1 MTTRRSSAAA
11 RTRSLALCLYLAAW
25 FGAAPAPAQ
34 STAVVPSICAALPGN
49 AAVSLPLRWSHG
61 IMQVWIEASLL
72 PTGFVGQTISGVRL
86 RRSTLPFDTAYGP
99 VQRTLTVRG
108 AFWNIQAVQM
118 TTSLTQNRPPALIDL
133 FGPAPVAVAA
143 TAAPGAATVLG
154 EEFLHVQFTTPLP
167 VVAGTLCLEFE
178 TSDAP
183 LQVSS
188 EHWVDAVW
196 MEDGVDEGYV
206 AFVGDG
212 SCTTQAV
219 PTRLAW
225 VGSAGP
231 DVGTTTALQ
240 ASGIPANGLVL
251 AWVGLD
257 PTTRPPG
264 AGYLGFGGDFGF
276 VEPALA
282 GCHQWAPFDAT
293 WFGAADANGR
303 FAVGLAVPATAALGT
318 RLGFQVA
325 WLDPARSGFLP
336 FSFSNGAVLAVGSA
350 AIGSRCAT
358 AFFPAGVTTSPWSAF
373 RGQMPVLMLEH

>member
-1 MTTRRSSAAA
+1 MMRRRGALA
-11 RTRSLALCLYLAAW
+11 RTPSLAPWLTLAAW
-25 FGAAPAPAQ
+25 FGAAPAVAQ
-34 STAVVPSICAALPGN
+34 SSAVVPGICATLPGN

-61 IMQVWIEASLL
+61 IMQVWVEAPLL
-72 PTGFVGQTISGVRL
+72 PTGFVGQTITGVRL

-108 AFWNIQAVQM
+108 AFWNIQAEQM
-118 TTSLTQNRPPALIDL
+118 TTSLTQNRPPALVDL
-133 FGPAPVAVAA
+133 FGPATVAVGA
-143 TAAPGAATVLG
+143 TAAPGASTVLG
-154 EEFLHVQFTTPLP
+154 EDFLQIQFSTPLP

-178 TSDAP
+178 TNDPP

-196 MEDGVDEGYV
+196 MEGGIDEGYV

-212 SCTTQAV
+212 SCTTQTT

-225 VGSAGP
+225 VGSQGP

-257 PTTRPPG
+257 PATRPPG
-264 AGYLGFGGDFGF
+264 AGYLGFGGDFGLI
-276 VEPALA
+276 EPALA
-282 GCHQWAPFDAT
+282 GCHQWAPLDAA
-293 WFGAADANGR
+293 WFGSADVNGR
-303 FAVGLAVPATAALGT
+303 FAVALAVPSTATLGT

-325 WLDPARSGFLP
+325 WLDPARGGFLP
-336 FSFSNGAVLAVGSA
+336 FSFSNGAVLAVGTA
-350 AIGSRCAT
+350 AIGTRCAT
-358 AFFPAGVTTSPWSAF
+358 AFFPAGVTTSPWPAF
-373 RGQMPVLMLEH
+373 LGQMPVLTLEH